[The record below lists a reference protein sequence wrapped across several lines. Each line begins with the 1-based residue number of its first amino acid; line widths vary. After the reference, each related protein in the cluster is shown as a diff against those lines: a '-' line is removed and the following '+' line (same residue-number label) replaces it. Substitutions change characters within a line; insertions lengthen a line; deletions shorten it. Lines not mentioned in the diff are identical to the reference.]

1 MLQIILH
8 QFQQLGVDIASVWA
22 DYGGQYLNG
31 MWNTIT
37 LAVLATLIGCIIGFV
52 CGILN
57 TIPCSKNDNIVKR
70 VVLGLIRAIIRVY
83 VEVFRGTPMIL
94 QAVFIY
100 YGLPYFTG
108 SLVKWPSVFVAAL
121 FVVSIN
127 TGAYMAESVRG
138 GFLSIDPGQTEGA
151 KAIGMTHVQT
161 MLYVIIPQAL
171 RVLLPQIGNNLII
184 NIKDTSVMFIIAYGE
199 LFSVHRAAVG
209 ATYQYFPS
217 AAIEM
222 VAYLSMTLIASILL
236 RWLEKRM
243 DGSNNYDLV
252 NEDQLVGAAGTYNH
266 PAKGSPS
273 DEHSKEAAV
282 LRSSN
287 SSPKAAPPQKPGD
300 RPTPKRKEC
309 AEYER
314 SCNS

>member
-1 MLQIILH
+1 MLQTVAQ
-8 QFQQLGVDIASVWA
+8 QFAQLGTDISTTWAAS
-22 DYGGQYLNG
+22 GPQYLHG
-31 MWNTIT
+31 MWNTIS
-37 LAVLATLIGCIIGFV
+37 LAVLATLIGCIIGFF
-52 CGILN
+52 CGILQ
-57 TIPCSKNDNIVKR
+57 TIPCAKSDNVIKR
-70 VVLGLIRAIIRVY
+70 FFLKLINIIIRIY

-108 SLVKWPSVFVAAL
+108 SQMQWSNVFVAAL
-121 FVVSIN
+121 FIVSIN

-151 KAIGMTHVQT
+151 KAIGMNHFQT

-184 NIKDTSVMFIIAYGE
+184 NIKDTSVMFIISYGE
-199 LFSVHRAAVG
+199 LFSVHRTIVG
-209 ATYQYFPS
+209 ATFAYFPS

-222 VAYLSMTLIASILL
+222 AAYLSMTLIASLLL

-243 DGSNNYDLV
+243 DGSNNYELV

-266 PAKGSPS
+266 PGKGSPF
-273 DEHSKEAAV
+273 DERSKEYADPSAAEKCAV
-282 LRSSN
+282 QEELLKTRNGSTR
-287 SSPKAAPPQKPGD
+287 GD
-300 RPTPKRKEC
+300 R
-309 AEYER
+309 
-314 SCNS
+314 